1 MSWLWRRAARLLRR
15 RLRPPPSAFA
25 RCLRPPPTFTR
36 SSSPRSRSS
45 SSPGADEL
53 HAADE
58 FFDPAAAGALYA
70 AAALVLRRLRR
81 LLSGSPRPVL
91 SLSVPAVVVVRRV
104 RFLLPVDL
112 GGARVGGDDLVG
124 DERLAGLVAGE
135 RALSPLVTGVWICV
149 YICGLKGMQTS
160 SADSIQIHWLQM
172 AVHMFLNLRLYA
184 WIIH

>member
-1 MSWLWRRAARLLRR
+1 M
-15 RLRPPPSAFA
+15 
-25 RCLRPPPTFTR
+25 
-36 SSSPRSRSS
+36 
-45 SSPGADEL
+45 
-53 HAADE
+53 
-58 FFDPAAAGALYA
+58 
-70 AAALVLRRLRR
+70 
-81 LLSGSPRPVL
+81 
-91 SLSVPAVVVVRRV
+91 
-104 RFLLPVDL
+104 DL

-135 RALSPLVTGVWICV
+135 RALSPLVTGVWIRV